1 MGKKSVLYAFIVVC
15 ILYFFSSLLELDG
28 LELLTRPL
36 VLPLLLFF
44 YLKSTKEKYQ
54 KRVVFSFV
62 FYFLAE
68 ILTTIDSKKYYLIS
82 IFCFLI
88 PYKALLFYVTKD
100 LMLLIKI
107 KGFSK
112 LNFAIFFI
120 IGFFIYLYVSI
131 NLILDIKTSFEKLLL
146 YFYGL
151 VLLFL
156 GIFATAMYLIK
167 NSLLSVFLI
176 LTVLTYI
183 VSDIFYIFIIK
194 IESNFAFKAIV
205 LISQLLSYYFFVT
218 YSLIK
223 IKGK

>member
-88 PYKALLFYVTKD
+88 PYTALLFYVTKD

-156 GIFATAMYLIK
+156 GVFATAMYLIK

-194 IESNFAFKAIV
+194 IESNCAFKAIV

>member
-36 VLPLLLFF
+36 ILPLLLFF
-44 YLKSTKEKYQ
+44 YLKSAKKKYQ

-88 PYKALLFYVTKD
+88 PYTALLFYVTKD

-112 LNFAIFFI
+112 FNFAIFFI
-120 IGFFIYLYVSI
+120 IGFFIYFVYRRPDAL
-131 NLILDIKTSFEKLLL
+131 
-146 YFYGL
+146 
-151 VLLFL
+151 
-156 GIFATAMYLIK
+156 
-167 NSLLSVFLI
+167 SLL
-176 LTVLTYI
+176 
-183 VSDIFYIFIIK
+183 
-194 IESNFAFKAIV
+194 A
-205 LISQLLSYYFFVT
+205 
-218 YSLIK
+218 
-223 IKGK
+223 